1 MNFFMN
7 SRESMIP
14 RGPWQNAVPPPDI
27 STSDGDL
34 LGLRCIS
41 QYIILHIHL
50 HLLIIYNPIP
60 WGPIYALFT
69 PGRWCQV
76 LGLVKLSPQNLQQ
89 LKGKPFKPSAW
100 PRGRL
105 LFYKAYIYYFIL
117 LLIFHYLAC
126 YHLLQVRVHL
136 FYKALTEVPLHNYHP
151 QHIYFLDSQLQ
162 GPTIYLEA

>member
-41 QYIILHIHL
+41 QYLIILHIRL

-60 WGPIYALFT
+60 WGLIYALFT

-76 LGLVKLSPQNLQQ
+76 LGLVKLSPLNLQQ

-100 PRGRL
+100 PRGLFVILQGVYL
-105 LFYKAYIYYFIL
+105 LFHPL
-117 LLIFHYLAC
+117 QMFHYLAC

-151 QHIYFLDSQLQ
+151 
-162 GPTIYLEA
+162 